1 MKGYR
6 WHAAVVL
13 FVILAHTHVTILPG
27 WTVPA
32 IPLVLVTGFA
42 AMAGLLWGVLRRGS
56 RPAVWQRVPPLA
68 GG

>member
-6 WHAAVVL
+6 WHAAAVL
-13 FVILAHTHVTILPG
+13 FVILAHIHVTILPG

-32 IPLVLVTGFA
+32 IPLLLVSGLA
-42 AMAGLLWGVLRRGS
+42 AMAGLLWGVLRQGR
-56 RPAVWQRVPPLA
+56 RPAVWRCVPSPA